1 VTLSVKSLGVLLGGH
16 ALVDDFSLELKAG
29 EVHAVVGESGSGKT
43 LSALAVLGLLPE
55 GAEARGSA
63 QRGGVELLTAQGP
76 LRRAGLSMVLQ
87 EPLSALNPVL
97 SVGDQLVE
105 TLSVHR
111 KAGDLRAAAIA
122 LLGEVGIPEGG
133 QRLGM
138 FPHQL
143 SGGQRQRVSIACAL
157 AAGPEVLIADEPTT
171 ALDASMRGVILTLLK
186 TLAKERSLAV
196 WLITHDLHAVRGAA
210 DQVTVMYAG
219 RVVEQGPTARVLE
232 SPRHPYTV
240 ALLASNPAAAKP
252 GVPLPTLAGA
262 VPLAREVI
270 AGCRFHPRCPK
281 VIDRCRTER
290 PALIEGVACHL
301 CLPLPAQRGE
311 GRGEGPA

>member
-1 VTLSVKSLGVLLGGH
+1 MTLSVKSLGVVLDGH
-16 ALVDDFSLELKAG
+16 ALVDDFCLELEPG
-29 EVHAVVGESGSGKT
+29 RVHAVVGESGSGKT

-55 GAEARGSA
+55 GAQARGSA
-63 QRGGVELLTAQGP
+63 RRGGVELLTAAAP
-76 LRRAGLSMVLQ
+76 VRRAGLAMVLQ

-97 SVGDQLVE
+97 SVGEQLLE
-105 TLSVHR
+105 TLAVHR
-111 KAGDLRAAAIA
+111 TPGDLRAGAIS
-122 LLGEVGIPEGG
+122 LLGEVGIPQGAE
-133 QRLGM
+133 RLGM

-157 AAGPEVLIADEPTT
+157 AARPEVLIADEPTT
-171 ALDASMRGVILTLLK
+171 ALDASMRGVILTLLQK
-186 TLAKERSLAV
+186 LARERSLAV

-210 DQVTVMYAG
+210 DEVTVMYAG

-240 ALLASNPAAAKP
+240 ALLAANPAAAKV

-270 AGCRFHPRCPK
+270 AGCRFHPRCP
-281 VIDRCRTER
+281 RAMEQCRAER
-290 PALIEGVACHL
+290 PALVDGVACFS
-301 CLPLPAQRGE
+301 PVE
-311 GRGEGPA
+311 GKP